1 MAKRAVFGKIAPDC
15 LKEPFMTPRM
25 LALSAALACA
35 ITPAWGSDLVTSVT
49 RQLLKQGYSDITT
62 SQTWLGRTRII
73 AIGEDSRREI
83 IVNPRTGEILRD
95 FWQDIDDDD
104 DDDDDNDDD
113 DDDGENRLLKRADD
127 DRGKDGDK
135 DTDKEA
141 D

>member
-1 MAKRAVFGKIAPDC
+1 
-15 LKEPFMTPRM
+15 MTPRM

-104 DDDDDNDDD
+104 DDD
-113 DDDGENRLLKRADD
+113 GENRLLKRADD
-127 DRGKDGDK
+127 DRDKDGEKDRGKDSDKDGDK

-141 D
+141 N

>member
-1 MAKRAVFGKIAPDC
+1 
-15 LKEPFMTPRM
+15 MTPRM

-104 DDDDDNDDD
+104 DDD
-113 DDDGENRLLKRADD
+113 GENRLLKRADD
-127 DRGKDGDK
+127 DRDKDGDK

>member
-1 MAKRAVFGKIAPDC
+1 
-15 LKEPFMTPRM
+15 MTPRM

-95 FWQDIDDDD
+95 FWQEIDDDD
-104 DDDDDNDDD
+104 DDDNDD

-127 DRGKDGDK
+127 DRDKDGEKDRGKDGDK

>member
-1 MAKRAVFGKIAPDC
+1 
-15 LKEPFMTPRM
+15 MTPRM

-104 DDDDDNDDD
+104 DDD
-113 DDDGENRLLKRADD
+113 GENWLLKRADD
-127 DRGKDGDK
+127 DRDKDGEKDRGKDRDKDGDK

>member
-1 MAKRAVFGKIAPDC
+1 
-15 LKEPFMTPRM
+15 MTPRM

-104 DDDDDNDDD
+104 DDDD
-113 DDDGENRLLKRADD
+113 GENRLLKRADD
-127 DRGKDGDK
+127 DRDKDGEKDRDKDGDK

>member
-1 MAKRAVFGKIAPDC
+1 
-15 LKEPFMTPRM
+15 MTPRM
-25 LALSAALACA
+25 IALSAALACT
-35 ITPAWGSDLVTSVT
+35 ISPAWGSDLVTSVT
-49 RQLLKQGYSDITT
+49 RQLLKQGYSDIST

-73 AIGEDSRREI
+73 AIGDDSRREI

-104 DDDDDNDDD
+104 DDDDD
-113 DDDGENRLLKRADD
+113 DGENRLLKRADD
-127 DRGKDGDK
+127 DRDKDGEKDRGKDRDKDGDK

>member
-1 MAKRAVFGKIAPDC
+1 
-15 LKEPFMTPRM
+15 MTPRM

-95 FWQDIDDDD
+95 FWQDL
-104 DDDDDNDDD
+104 DDNDDD
-113 DDDGENRLLKRADD
+113 DDDDKDDSENRLLKRAE
-127 DRGKDGDK
+127 KDADK
-135 DTDKEA
+135 DRDKDRNKDSEKEA

>member
-1 MAKRAVFGKIAPDC
+1 
-15 LKEPFMTPRM
+15 MTPRM
-25 LALSAALACA
+25 LALFAALACA

-104 DDDDDNDDD
+104 DDDDNDD

-127 DRGKDGDK
+127 DRDKDGEKDRGKARGKDGDK
-135 DTDKEA
+135 ATDKEA